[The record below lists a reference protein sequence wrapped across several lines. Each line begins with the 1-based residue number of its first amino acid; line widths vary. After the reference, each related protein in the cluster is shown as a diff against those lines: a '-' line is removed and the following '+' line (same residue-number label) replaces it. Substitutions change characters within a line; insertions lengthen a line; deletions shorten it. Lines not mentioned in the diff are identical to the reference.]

1 MIQIFKNTK
10 YNFLSLQ
17 KPAFII
23 SAVIIGIGLISLLLH
38 KGPNLGIDFK
48 GGTIIQVQFEKD
60 IDISSIRNSLSTVNL
75 GNSEIKRFGTSREI
89 LIKTDPVKSGERHI
103 AEIIKEVLHRDFTD
117 NPYDIRRIEEV
128 GPKMGSELVK
138 GALLSIIFACL
149 LMGIYVSWR
158 FEFKFAV
165 GAVAALT
172 HDVLVTIGI
181 FSLLNIEFDLKVVAS
196 ILLIVGYS
204 LNDTI
209 VVYDRIRENMKILRK
224 ETHEGIINK
233 SINEVLSRTVVTS
246 LTTLLVITIIFLFG
260 GEVLHNFAFALLIG
274 IITGTYSSI
283 YIASPIVSI
292 WKEKTD
298 IRTRNK

>member
-10 YNFLSLQ
+10 FNFLSLQ

-224 ETHEGIINK
+224 ETHESIINK
-233 SINEVLSRTVVTS
+233 SINAVLSRTVVTS
-246 LTTLLVITIIFLFG
+246 LTTLLVIVIIFLFG

-292 WKEKTD
+292 WKDRTD
-298 IRTRNK
+298 IRIRKK

>member
-10 YNFLSLQ
+10 YSFLSLQ

-103 AEIIKEVLHRDFTD
+103 AEIIKEVLHRDCTD

-128 GPKMGSELVK
+128 GPKMGSELIK
-138 GALLSIIFACL
+138 GALLSIIFSCL

-172 HDVLVTIGI
+172 HDILVTIGI

-209 VVYDRIRENMKILRK
+209 VVCPTIAKYVGGLRERNAVDALR
-224 ETHEGIINK
+224 
-233 SINEVLSRTVVTS
+233 SRRRNPCRRQ
-246 LTTLLVITIIFLFG
+246 TT
-260 GEVLHNFAFALLIG
+260 N
-274 IITGTYSSI
+274 SQ
-283 YIASPIVSI
+283 
-292 WKEKTD
+292 
-298 IRTRNK
+298 

>member
-1 MIQIFKNTK
+1 MQIFKNTK

-224 ETHEGIINK
+224 ETHESLINK
-233 SINEVLSRTVVTS
+233 SINAVLSRTVVTS
-246 LTTLLVITIIFLFG
+246 LTTLLVIVIIFLFG

-292 WKEKTD
+292 WKDRTD
-298 IRTRNK
+298 IRIRKK

>member
-1 MIQIFKNTK
+1 MELIKQDISID
-10 YNFLSLQ
+10 FLS
-17 KPAFII
+17 KRKT
-23 SAVIIGIGLISLLLH
+23 AVYFSIFLIVIGLISLIVH
-38 KGPNLGIDFK
+38 KGPNFGLDFT
-48 GGTIIQVQFEKD
+48 GGTQVQLNFEKPE
-60 IDISSIRNSLSTVNL
+60 SVGNIRDALGTINL
-75 GNSEIKRFGTSREI
+75 GTSEIKTFGNANEI
-89 LIKTDPVKSGERHI
+89 LITTEQKEETTNFSENITTVLSQYFPDNT
-103 AEIIKEVLHRDFTD
+103 IIID
-117 NPYDIRRIEEV
+117 RIENV
-128 GPKMGSELVK
+128 GARIGEELRNKAVFSI
-138 GALLSIIFACL
+138 GLALLFLIIY
-149 LMGIYVSWR
+149 ISWR

-246 LTTLLVITIIFLFG
+246 LTTILVIVIIFLFG

-292 WKEKTD
+292 WKDRTD
-298 IRTRNK
+298 IRIRKK

>member
-1 MIQIFKNTK
+1 M
-10 YNFLSLQ
+10 
-17 KPAFII
+17 
-23 SAVIIGIGLISLLLH
+23 
-38 KGPNLGIDFK
+38 
-48 GGTIIQVQFEKD
+48 
-60 IDISSIRNSLSTVNL
+60 
-75 GNSEIKRFGTSREI
+75 
-89 LIKTDPVKSGERHI
+89 IKTDPVKSGEQHI
-103 AEIIKEVLHRDFTD
+103 AEIIKEVLSRDFTD

-138 GALLSIIFACL
+138 GAILSVIFACL
-149 LMGIYVSWR
+149 LMGIYISWR
-158 FEFKFAV
+158 FEFKFAI
-165 GAVAALT
+165 GAVAALV
-172 HDVLVTIGI
+172 HDVLVTVGV

-233 SINEVLSRTVVTS
+233 SINAVLSRTVVTS
-246 LTTLLVITIIFLFG
+246 LTTLLVIVIIFLFG
-260 GEVLHNFAFALLIG
+260 GEVLHHFAFALLIG

-292 WKEKTD
+292 WKDRAD
-298 IRTRNK
+298 IRIRKK